1 MIHTYKV
8 IGAVDSLELS
18 SWKYSITFIVK
29 SLGRLVFGYSLH
41 HWIWKLFGILY
52 CVSTYIIIRKKQFSV
67 FFLLYFPLLIHI
79 VLSSL
84 ELYPF
89 AVRLLLYETPLIV
102 IALSIGIGHFSQ
114 LTKHTWLSTLIST
127 SLVLPLIPLHLQSLP
142 IADRGIRPAILHL
155 IQNAKDNDVVYVYNN
170 SKWEYDYYQF
180 IHTSL
185 NQYQTLYGR
194 PDDKSHG
201 PFNNKSCM
209 NNRRVWAIFS
219 DINLTKDDETRE
231 YQLVEQYFTDLSH
244 SVELTFFPGSA
255 IHLFNLKGNISEFV
269 RCFE

>member
-1 MIHTYKV
+1 M
-8 IGAVDSLELS
+8 
-18 SWKYSITFIVK
+18 
-29 SLGRLVFGYSLH
+29 
-41 HWIWKLFGILY
+41 
-52 CVSTYIIIRKKQFSV
+52 
-67 FFLLYFPLLIHI
+67 
-79 VLSSL
+79 
-84 ELYPF
+84 
-89 AVRLLLYETPLIV
+89 
-102 IALSIGIGHFSQ
+102 
-114 LTKHTWLSTLIST
+114 
-127 SLVLPLIPLHLQSLP
+127 PLIPLHLQSLP